1 MSDDQLAE
9 IRRRLDEEL
18 SLEKFEDDPRPTE
31 EAATQFFQDLFV
43 QMLNFD
49 MSVSATGQDT

>member
-1 MSDDQLAE
+1 MTDEQLAE

-18 SLEKFEDDPRPTE
+18 SLEKFKKAPQPDE

-43 QMLNFD
+43 LLC
-49 MSVSATGQDT
+49 